1 MARMSLRTASDFS
14 NAALSIRGRPN
25 MITTDKPP
33 AIVQKS
39 EGPTTAE
46 KAALAAL
53 SFFDLIQTQKFLHE
67 SSPTGRWEAAPFE
80 ANPLLG
86 RHPTLA
92 RMALTG
98 VALNELVLNIKNPTI
113 RRLSIGMEFG
123 NVVRNVFVVRMSL

>member
-1 MARMSLRTASDFS
+1 
-14 NAALSIRGRPN
+14 

-33 AIVQKS
+33 AIVQKF

-46 KAALAAL
+46 KAALATL
-53 SFFDLIQTQKFLHE
+53 SFFDLLQTQKFLHE

-86 RHPTLA
+86 RHPSLT

-98 VALNELVLNIKNPTI
+98 IAMNEIVLNIKNPTI

-123 NVVRNVFVVRMSL
+123 NVARNMFVVRMSL